1 MQVLHLNHRCAMVKD
16 DSNMVQCS
24 RCRFCFCVL
33 CRRAWHGVSPCKMI
47 PSDLKEL
54 RETWEELDLGDRH
67 TLEKQYGKER
77 LRQAF
82 QEYDSFQW
90 IESNAK
96 RCPTCSAKI
105 QKTQGCNKMTCT
117 HCHGHFCWLCDAVLS
132 RYEPYKHF
140 RIGGMSACAGKLFEG
155 LAGLGEDDFWGQ

>member
-33 CRRAWHGVSPCKMI
+33 CRRAWHGVSMI

>member
-1 MQVLHLNHRCAMVKD
+1 
-16 DSNMVQCS
+16 
-24 RCRFCFCVL
+24 
-33 CRRAWHGVSPCKMI
+33 MI

-105 QKTQGCNKMTCT
+105 QKTQGCNKMNVHTAMAT
-117 HCHGHFCWLCDAVLS
+117 
-132 RYEPYKHF
+132 
-140 RIGGMSACAGKLFEG
+140 SAGCVMLYSQDTNRTNTFE
-155 LAGLGEDDFWGQ
+155 LGECLHVLESCLKDWQV